1 MNINWKVRFK
11 NPVWW
16 AQVVVAILTPILAY
30 MGLTAEDITT
40 WGTLGGLLWGALMN
54 PYVLALVA
62 VSVFNAVTDPTTK
75 GISDS
80 ARAMTYTEPHCGEAD
95 QGEKDA

>member
-16 AQVVVAILTPILAY
+16 GQLVVAVLTPILAY
-30 MGLTAEDITT
+30 MGLTAQDVNT
-40 WGTLGGLLWGALMN
+40 WGVLVNLLWEAMLN

-62 VSVFNAVTDPTTK
+62 VSVFNTVTDPTTK
-75 GISDS
+75 GIGDS
-80 ARAMTYTEPHCGEAD
+80 ARAMTYEKPHNGGEAD
-95 QGEKDA
+95 V

>member
-40 WGTLGGLLWGALMN
+40 WGILGNLLWEALLN

-62 VSVFNAVTDPTTK
+62 VSVFNATTDPTTK
-75 GISDS
+75 GVGDS
-80 ARAMTYTEPHCGEAD
+80 ARAMSYIEPHSGEAEE
-95 QGEKDA
+95 GETDA